1 MLIHIGLLIIGTLLL
16 AWSAER
22 FVTGAASIAR
32 NLSVSSLL
40 IGLTIVAFGTSA
52 PEIFVSL
59 MSLAQGKPGLAIGNA
74 LGSNI
79 ANIGLVLGVAALLA
93 PLKVQSKTLRREY
106 VILFLIMLLTWG
118 LLLDGSLDPI
128 DGVILLI
135 CLVGVLI
142 WLAWQATRKISRR
155 DELAR
160 EYDKELQRP
169 LPIRKAVTLF
179 LLGLV
184 LLPISSHILVYGAV
198 EIASQLGISEVVI
211 GLTIVA
217 IGTSLPEVAASL
229 AGSLKGEHDIA
240 IGNILGSNMFN
251 LVAVLAI
258 PGLLQSVP
266 VTDTVLTRDI
276 PVMFGLTILL
286 FLVAYG
292 FRGPG
297 VIQRWEGGVLV
308 TCYIAYLTW
317 IVMTTIH

>member
-32 NLSVSSLL
+32 NLSVSPLL

-52 PEIFVSL
+52 PEIFVSI
-59 MSLAQGKPGLAIGNA
+59 MSLTQGKPGLAIGNA

-155 DELAR
+155 DELAK

-169 LPIRKAVTLF
+169 LPMGKAVTLF

-198 EIASQLGISEVVI
+198 QIASQLGISEVII

-266 VTDTVLTRDI
+266 VTDTILTRDI

-297 VIQRWEGGVLV
+297 IIQRWEGGVLV
-308 TCYIAYLTW
+308 TCYVAYLTW
-317 IVMTTIH
+317 IVITTIY

>member
-1 MLIHIGLLIIGTLLL
+1 MLIHIGLLILGMLLL

-22 FVTGAASIAR
+22 FVTGAACIAR
-32 NLSVSSLL
+32 NLSVSPLL
-40 IGLTIVAFGTSA
+40 VGLTVVAFGTSA

-79 ANIGLVLGVAALLA
+79 ANIGLVLGVTALLV

-106 VILFLIMLLTWG
+106 VILFFIMLLTWG

-142 WLAWQATRKISRR
+142 WLAWQATRKINRQ
-155 DELAR
+155 DELAK
-160 EYDKELQRP
+160 EYNKELQRP
-169 LPIRKAVTLF
+169 LPMRTAVTLF

-198 EIASQLGISEVVI
+198 HIASQLGINEVII

-266 VTDTVLTRDI
+266 LVSTVLTRDI

-297 VIQRWEGGVLV
+297 VIQRWEGGVLLV
-308 TCYIAYLTW
+308 CYVAYLTW
-317 IVMTTIH
+317 IIITTIH